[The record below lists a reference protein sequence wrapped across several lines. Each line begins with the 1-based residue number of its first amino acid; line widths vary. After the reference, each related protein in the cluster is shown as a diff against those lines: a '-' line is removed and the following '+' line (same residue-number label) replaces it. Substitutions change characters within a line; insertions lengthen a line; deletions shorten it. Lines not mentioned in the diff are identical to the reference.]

1 MKFGFLVETL
11 RRVFDEVR
19 FFLVETLLGKP
30 VVCSN
35 ICRATWD
42 KLIKTWRTN
51 EETETELRPSLSG
64 I

>member
-19 FFLVETLLGKP
+19 FFLVETLLRKP

-35 ICRATWD
+35 ICRATRD
-42 KLIKTWRTN
+42 KLIKTCGTK
-51 EETETELRPSLSG
+51 
-64 I
+64 